1 MARTLTPLVIADL
14 SSFARQLARAL
25 ADSVTPP
32 SHLQFLNQI
41 ARAAGFRNLQALQAG
56 APQAVPAVPAVA
68 AEASPSDTA
77 PVDAAPVDA
86 APAPLSDAARRALLQ
101 FDTAGRLQR
110 WPAKYSV
117 QRLILWPLWARFE
130 PRRSYTKAEVNTVLK
145 AANTFGDH
153 VTLRRELVNHR
164 LLARESDCSAYWK
177 LPARPDDEARALM
190 AAWRERQRQRDADRA
205 LAPERQAARAAFT
218 QRLRASGPSSAGSS
232 HPG

>member
-1 MARTLTPLVIADL
+1 MARIPTSLVIADL

-25 ADSVTPP
+25 ADSATPP

-41 ARAAGFRNLQALQAG
+41 ARAAGYRNLQALQAG
-56 APQAVPAVPAVA
+56 APQGAPAMAADVSPA
-68 AEASPSDTA
+68 D
-77 PVDAAPVDA
+77 
-86 APAPLSDAARRALLQ
+86 PAPLSDAARRALLQ

-130 PRRSYTKAEVNTVLK
+130 PRRSYTEAEVNTVLK

-190 AAWRERQRQRDADRA
+190 AAWRERQRQRDGARA

-232 HPG
+232 LPG

>member
-1 MARTLTPLVIADL
+1 MARTPTPLVIADL

-25 ADSVTPP
+25 ADSATPP

-41 ARAAGFRNLQALQAG
+41 ARAAGYRNLQALQAG
-56 APQAVPAVPAVA
+56 APQVA
-68 AEASPSDTA
+68 PMMTPDASPLDSAPADT
-77 PVDAAPVDA
+77 
-86 APAPLSDAARRALLQ
+86 APAPLSEAARRALLQ
-101 FDTAGRLQR
+101 FDAAGRLQR

-130 PRRSYTKAEVNTVLK
+130 PRRRYTEAEVNTVLK

-190 AAWRERQRQRDADRA
+190 AAWRERQRQRDGARA
-205 LAPERQAARAAFT
+205 LAPEREAARAAFT

>member
-1 MARTLTPLVIADL
+1 MARTPTPLVIADL

-25 ADSVTPP
+25 ADSATPP

-41 ARAAGFRNLQALQAG
+41 ARAAGYRNLQALQAG
-56 APQAVPAVPAVA
+56 ASQGAPAMAADVSPAD
-68 AEASPSDTA
+68 P
-77 PVDAAPVDA
+77 APVDA

-130 PRRSYTKAEVNTVLK
+130 PRRSYTEAEVNTVLK

-190 AAWRERQRQRDADRA
+190 AAWRERQRQRDGARA

-232 HPG
+232 LPG

>member
-1 MARTLTPLVIADL
+1 MARTPTPLVIADL

-25 ADSVTPP
+25 ADSASPP

-41 ARAAGFRNLQALQAG
+41 ARAAGYRNLQALQAG
-56 APQAVPAVPAVA
+56 APQAVPAMAADVSPA
-68 AEASPSDTA
+68 
-77 PVDAAPVDA
+77 DAAPVDA
-86 APAPLSDAARRALLQ
+86 APVPLSDTARRALLQ

-130 PRRSYTKAEVNTVLK
+130 PRRRYTEAEVNTVLK

-190 AAWRERQRQRDADRA
+190 AAWRERQRQRDGARA

>member
-1 MARTLTPLVIADL
+1 MARTPTPLVIADL

-25 ADSVTPP
+25 ADSATPP

-41 ARAAGFRNLQALQAG
+41 ARAAGYRNLQALQAG
-56 APQAVPAVPAVA
+56 APQAVPAMA
-68 AEASPSDTA
+68 ADASPS
-77 PVDAAPVDA
+77 DA
-86 APAPLSDAARRALLQ
+86 APAPLSDASRRALLQ

-130 PRRSYTKAEVNTVLK
+130 PRRRYTEAEVNTVLK

-190 AAWRERQRQRDADRA
+190 AAWRERQRQRDGARA

>member
-1 MARTLTPLVIADL
+1 MARIPTPLVIADL

-25 ADSVTPP
+25 ADSATPP

-41 ARAAGFRNLQALQAG
+41 ARAAGYRNLQALQAG
-56 APQAVPAVPAVA
+56 APQGAPAMAADVSPA
-68 AEASPSDTA
+68 D
-77 PVDAAPVDA
+77 
-86 APAPLSDAARRALLQ
+86 PAPLSDAARRALLQ

-130 PRRSYTKAEVNTVLK
+130 PRRSYTEAEVNTVLK

-190 AAWRERQRQRDADRA
+190 AAWRERQRQRDGARA

-232 HPG
+232 LPG

>member
-1 MARTLTPLVIADL
+1 MARETTPLVIADL

-25 ADSVTPP
+25 AEQPTPP

-41 ARAAGFRNLQALQAG
+41 ARAAGYRNLQALQAS
-56 APQAVPAVPAVA
+56 APPVPPM
-68 AEASPSDTA
+68 
-77 PVDAAPVDA
+77 DAAPLS
-86 APAPLSDAARRALLQ
+86 LSDTARRALQQ
-101 FDTAGRLQR
+101 FDAAGRLQR

-130 PRRSYTKAEVNTVLK
+130 PRRRYTEAEVNTVLK
-145 AANTFGDH
+145 AANAFGDH

-190 AAWRERQRQRDADRA
+190 AAWRERQRQRDGARA
-205 LAPERQAARAAFT
+205 LAPEREAARAAFT
-218 QRLRASGPSSAGSS
+218 QRLRASAPSSAGSS

>member
-1 MARTLTPLVIADL
+1 MARTPTPLVIADL

-25 ADSVTPP
+25 ADSATPP

-41 ARAAGFRNLQALQAG
+41 ARAAGYRNLQALQAG
-56 APQAVPAVPAVA
+56 APPGAPAMA
-68 AEASPSDTA
+68 ADASPADTA
-77 PVDAAPVDA
+77 PMDA
-86 APAPLSDAARRALLQ
+86 APAPLSEAARRALQQ
-101 FDTAGRLQR
+101 FDAAGRLQR

-130 PRRSYTKAEVNTVLK
+130 PRRRYSEAEVNTVLK

-190 AAWRERQRQRDADRA
+190 AAWRERQRQRDGARA

-218 QRLRASGPSSAGSS
+218 QQVRASGPSSAGSS

>member
-1 MARTLTPLVIADL
+1 MARETTPLVIADL

-25 ADSVTPP
+25 AEQPTPP

-41 ARAAGFRNLQALQAG
+41 ARAAGYRNLQALQAS
-56 APQAVPAVPAVA
+56 APPVPPM
-68 AEASPSDTA
+68 
-77 PVDAAPVDA
+77 DAAPL
-86 APAPLSDAARRALLQ
+86 PLSDTARRALQQ
-101 FDTAGRLQR
+101 FDAAGRLQR

-130 PRRSYTKAEVNTVLK
+130 PRRRYTEAEVNTVLK
-145 AANTFGDH
+145 AANAFGDH

-190 AAWRERQRQRDADRA
+190 AAWRERQRQRDGARA
-205 LAPERQAARAAFT
+205 LAPEREAARAAFT
-218 QRLRASGPSSAGSS
+218 QRLRASASSSAGSS

>member
-1 MARTLTPLVIADL
+1 MARTPTPLVIADL

-25 ADSVTPP
+25 ADSATPP

-41 ARAAGFRNLQALQAG
+41 ARAAGYRNLQALQAG
-56 APQAVPAVPAVA
+56 APQAVPAMAADVSPA
-68 AEASPSDTA
+68 
-77 PVDAAPVDA
+77 DAAPVDA
-86 APAPLSDAARRALLQ
+86 APVPLSDTARRALLQ

-130 PRRSYTKAEVNTVLK
+130 PRRSYTEAEVNTVLK

-190 AAWRERQRQRDADRA
+190 AAWRERQRQRDGARA

>member
-1 MARTLTPLVIADL
+1 MARTPTPLVIADL

-25 ADSVTPP
+25 ADSATPP

-41 ARAAGFRNLQALQAG
+41 ARAAGYRNLQALQAG
-56 APQAVPAVPAVA
+56 APQAVPAMVADVSPA
-68 AEASPSDTA
+68 
-77 PVDAAPVDA
+77 DAAPVDA

-101 FDTAGRLQR
+101 FDTTGRLQR

-130 PRRSYTKAEVNTVLK
+130 PRRSYTEAEVNTVLK

-190 AAWRERQRQRDADRA
+190 AAWRERQRQRDGARA

>member
-1 MARTLTPLVIADL
+1 MARTPTPLVIADL

-25 ADSVTPP
+25 ADSATPP

-41 ARAAGFRNLQALQAG
+41 ARAAGYRNLQALQAG
-56 APQAVPAVPAVA
+56 APQVAPAMAPGV
-68 AEASPSDTA
+68 SPSETA
-77 PVDAAPVDA
+77 PMDA

-130 PRRSYTKAEVNTVLK
+130 PRRSYTEAEVNTVLK

-190 AAWRERQRQRDADRA
+190 AAWRERQRQRDGARA

>member
-1 MARTLTPLVIADL
+1 MARTPTPLVIADL

-25 ADSVTPP
+25 ADSATPP

-41 ARAAGFRNLQALQAG
+41 ARAAGYRNLQALQAG
-56 APQAVPAVPAVA
+56 APQVA
-68 AEASPSDTA
+68 PVMTPDASPLDSAPADTA
-77 PVDAAPVDA
+77 P
-86 APAPLSDAARRALLQ
+86 LSEAARRALLQ
-101 FDTAGRLQR
+101 FDAAGRLQR

-130 PRRSYTKAEVNTVLK
+130 PRRRYTEAEVNTVLK

-190 AAWRERQRQRDADRA
+190 AAWRERQRQRDSARA
-205 LAPERQAARAAFT
+205 LAPEREAARAAFT

>member
-1 MARTLTPLVIADL
+1 MARTPTPLVIADL

-25 ADSVTPP
+25 ADSAAPP

-41 ARAAGFRNLQALQAG
+41 ARAAGYRNLQALQAG
-56 APQAVPAVPAVA
+56 APQVVPAMAPGV
-68 AEASPSDTA
+68 SPSETA
-77 PVDAAPVDA
+77 PMDA
-86 APAPLSDAARRALLQ
+86 APAPLSEAARRALLQ

-130 PRRSYTKAEVNTVLK
+130 PRRRYTEAEVNTVLK

-190 AAWRERQRQRDADRA
+190 AAWRERQRQRDGARA

-218 QRLRASGPSSAGSS
+218 QRLRASEPSSAGSS

>member
-1 MARTLTPLVIADL
+1 MARTPTPLVIADL

-25 ADSVTPP
+25 ADSATPP

-41 ARAAGFRNLQALQAG
+41 ARAAGYRNLQALQAG
-56 APQAVPAVPAVA
+56 APQVAPAMAPGV
-68 AEASPSDTA
+68 SPLDTA
-77 PVDAAPVDA
+77 PADA
-86 APAPLSDAARRALLQ
+86 APAPLSEAARRALLQ

-130 PRRSYTKAEVNTVLK
+130 PRRRYTEAEVNTVLK

-190 AAWRERQRQRDADRA
+190 AAWRERQRQRDGARA

>member
-1 MARTLTPLVIADL
+1 MARIPTSLVIADL

-25 ADSVTPP
+25 ADSATPP

-41 ARAAGFRNLQALQAG
+41 ARAAGYRNLQALQAG
-56 APQAVPAVPAVA
+56 APQGAPAMAADVSPAD
-68 AEASPSDTA
+68 P
-77 PVDAAPVDA
+77 APVDA

-130 PRRSYTKAEVNTVLK
+130 PRRSYTEAEVNTVLK

-177 LPARPDDEARALM
+177 LPARPDDEARTLM
-190 AAWRERQRQRDADRA
+190 AAWRERQRQRDGARA
-205 LAPERQAARAAFT
+205 LAPERQAARVAFT

-232 HPG
+232 LPG